1 MSRPLGALSA
11 CSGNIMPLPSRTPPH
26 HANSLGNSLLFNTA
40 PTPLSHATF
49 SAQTAQPS
57 LQAGRGMMAFEAIMG
72 GALGDHALPEAH
84 GILDVLYWVHTAKH
98 EPSVK
103 QRM

>member
-1 MSRPLGALSA
+1 MRL
-11 CSGNIMPLPSRTPPH
+11 
-26 HANSLGNSLLFNTA
+26 
-40 PTPLSHATF
+40 F

-84 GILDVLYWVHTAKH
+84 GILDVLYWVHTAAKH